1 MKQLP
6 KRAFQFEEFP
16 EIDDVIKALNQAKQL
31 GYSKFK
37 PYIIKGDYKLE
48 TMDLQNLLRINLF

>member
-1 MKQLP
+1 MDNLP

-31 GYSKFK
+31 GYNKFK
-37 PYIIKGDYKLE
+37 PYIIEGDYKHE
-48 TMDLQNLLRINLF
+48 TMDLEKLLRIVLF